1 MTPQELRNSILQE
14 AICGR
19 LVKQRPEDEIE
30 VLVSEEQKRIK
41 KEILDEDDIEIPHTW
56 NAAPLSEV
64 VQSISSKPHQIL
76 ESQVQK
82 EGIYP
87 VISQSKEYII
97 GYTNEKDK
105 VLHLSNPVV
114 IFGDHTTEVK
124 IVDFDFVVG
133 ADGVKI
139 FSPKP
144 YLLPKF
150 FYYVLQFLC
159 TNIKNSGEYT
169 RHYKYIKD
177 RLIPLPP
184 LAEQRRIVAKIE
196 ELIPMLDQYE
206 LAWTKLDYLDSR
218 FPSDIRASIL
228 QEAIRGGLVEQ
239 RPEEGTAE
247 ELYCQIQEEKERLV
261 KEGKIKKEKPL
272 PEITEEEELFE
283 IPETW
288 KWVKLGDLLQVIS
301 GVSYDKK
308 DISSSGYR
316 ILRGGNIQQTKILLE
331 KNDVFLPEQYRDSKK
346 EIRQGDIL
354 IVASTGSKTII
365 GKPGFVDHPIP
376 NTMIGAFLRICRS
389 YTVYTQD
396 WLKCLFSSEF
406 YREHIRD
413 LTGGTNINNIRE
425 SYITEFVVPL
435 PPLKEQKRIVNRL
448 DELLA
453 LCSQLKGRS

>member
-14 AICGR
+14 AIRGR
-19 LVKQRPEDEIE
+19 LVKQRPEEEIE

-97 GYTNEKDK
+97 GYTSEKDK

-159 TNIKNSGEYT
+159 TNIKDSGEYT
-169 RHYKYIKD
+169 RHYRYIKD
-177 RLIPLPP
+177 RIVPLPP
-184 LAEQRRIVAKIE
+184 LAEQKRIVSKIE
-196 ELIPMLDQYE
+196 ELMSLCDRYE
-206 LAWTKLDYLDSR
+206 KAYNHLHTLTSR
-218 FPSDIRASIL
+218 FPSDIQRSIL
-228 QEAIRGGLVEQ
+228 QEAMQGRLVEQ

-272 PEITEEEELFE
+272 PEVTPEEEPFE
-283 IPETW
+283 IPEMW
-288 KWVKLGDLLQVIS
+288 KWVRLSSVGITKTGNTPSKLHTDYFGSFIPFIGPGDIQNNVIRYDHQGLSESGANFGRTVEAGTVLQVCI
-301 GVSYDKK
+301 
-308 DISSSGYR
+308 
-316 ILRGGNIQQTKILLE
+316 GG
-331 KNDVFLPEQYRDSKK
+331 S
-346 EIRQGDIL
+346 
-354 IVASTGSKTII
+354 I
-365 GKPGFVDHPIP
+365 GKCAISKMRVSFNQQINAITPLVISEKYLFYIL
-376 NTMIGAFLRICRS
+376 NSQYFLTS
-389 YTVYTQD
+389 
-396 WLKCLFSSEF
+396 
-406 YREHIRD
+406 IRMHS
-413 LTGGTNINNIRE
+413 GGTATPIINRGAWGAIP
-425 SYITEFVVPL
+425 IPL
-435 PPLKEQKRIVNRL
+435 PPLEEQKRIVDKL

-453 LCSQLKGRS
+453 LCRQLEGRP